1 MLTQPATV
9 LSASSSVPSGLD
21 YRGGEFGELVIVYNP
36 ATNSNN
42 VFLKLNGDAT
52 TAAVTG
58 QQVVAPGQYAFFIL
72 TAEDNGSGINA
83 IAATG
88 NTVVTVIRQSFRT
101 VAERLAVMGGVFGG
115 AVAAQFWVAI
125 SGTQIQLSG
134 PFVEARAD
142 TLGTK
147 TAGST
152 LIVQSDLRHATQ
164 GTLRLANGAN
174 GTARLT
180 GAGTSEA
187 GVFSSDQTD
196 VVFAD
201 TTQIGINRNS
211 VRLMNFTDAE
221 SSFRKM
227 DTAPVVFYDGA
238 GTSPRHT
245 INSNRHIHHG
255 TADGDVDQVMSSFE
269 YPVANGSV
277 IVIGDLVEFVPAT
290 QNRIRPSA
298 VGSTSATIG
307 QAASAGTGNAGGTI
321 RVVVDMYGYK
331 ATPFL
336 ADVAGVTEGFY
347 AFPGAT
353 NANRLASQPTVEN
366 TFAKI
371 RATAA
376 SGVAVPLQFMGSM

>member
-1 MLTQPATV
+1 MRTDPVTV
-9 LSASSSVPSGLD
+9 LSASSSVPVGLD
-21 YRGGEFGELVIVYNP
+21 YRGGDYGELVVVHNP

-42 VFLKLNGDAT
+42 VFLALNRDAT

-72 TAEDNGSGINA
+72 TKDDNASGINA

-125 SGTQIQLSG
+125 SGTQVQLSG
-134 PFVEARAD
+134 SFVEARAD
-142 TLGTK
+142 TLAPK
-147 TAGST
+147 TAATALNINDNSAVSRIRVTDGGSVDVKSADGT
-152 LIVQSDLRHATQ
+152 DLLQVRTANPQMQFTTANALRFLVQ
-164 GTLRLANGAN
+164 
-174 GTARLT
+174 
-180 GAGTSEA
+180 
-187 GVFSSDQTD
+187 
-196 VVFAD
+196 
-201 TTQIGINRNS
+201 
-211 VRLMNFTDAE
+211 DAE
-221 SSFRKM
+221 V
-227 DTAPVVFYDGA
+227 AA
-238 GTSPRHT
+238 AAIGTSPFMGY
-245 INSNRHIHHG
+245 NSAGADARFTLNGSRYIRHG
-255 TADGDVDQVMSSFE
+255 TADGDIDSVMEAQQF
-269 YPVANGSV
+269 PVANGSV

-290 QNRIRPSA
+290 QNRIRASG
-298 VGSTSATIG
+298 VGSTAATIG